1 MTCFTRG
8 ASLAMRGSRL
18 HVACPYGRD
27 LSHTH
32 WCAQVIVVI
41 ICYRYYVYDCY
52 VMLQVMGVCDDVVV
66 NVYSTEILFPPSPVT
81 W

>member
-1 MTCFTRG
+1 
-8 ASLAMRGSRL
+8 
-18 HVACPYGRD
+18 

-32 WCAQVIVVI
+32 WCGQVVVVI
-41 ICYRYYVYDCY
+41 CCYVYGCY
-52 VMLQVMGVCDDVVV
+52 VMLQVMGVCDNVV